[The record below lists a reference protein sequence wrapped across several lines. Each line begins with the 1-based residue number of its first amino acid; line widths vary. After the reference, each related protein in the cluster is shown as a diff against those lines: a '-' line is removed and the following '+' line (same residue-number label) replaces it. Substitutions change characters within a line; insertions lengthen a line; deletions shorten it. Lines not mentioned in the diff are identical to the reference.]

1 MVDTAGVF
9 ADQPPEGITLEMMLQ
24 WRVRFDAVLA
34 IQIRFGIRRGDM
46 VDAGDI
52 TQRVVLVD
60 APAAIQ
66 GLLGQQ
72 AVQRIPL
79 EAVAFVVFIAQVQ
92 QAVIGVVAELKAVA
106 EGVNPLDQSSTAV
119 ITQAGDALGGVGVGG
134 ELAGDLSTVYF
145 FRINLSYFV
154 HFLYLSGSA

>member
-92 QAVIGVVAELKAVA
+92 QAVIGVVAESYFMTERVNALLDPTA
-106 EGVNPLDQSSTAV
+106 GVVVL
-119 ITQAGDALGGVGVGG
+119 LGAQVGRIDVVS
-134 ELAGDLSTVYF
+134 ELAARL
-145 FRINLSYFV
+145 RW
-154 HFLYLSGSA
+154 

>member
-1 MVDTAGVF
+1 
-9 ADQPPEGITLEMMLQ
+9 
-24 WRVRFDAVLA
+24 
-34 IQIRFGIRRGDM
+34 M

-72 AVQRIPL
+72 AVQRIPF

-92 QAVIGVVAELKAVA
+92 QAAIGVVAESYFMTERVNALLDPTA
-106 EGVNPLDQSSTAV
+106 GVVVL
-119 ITQAGDALGGVGVGG
+119 LGAQVGRIDVVS
-134 ELAGDLSTVYF
+134 ELAARL
-145 FRINLSYFV
+145 RW
-154 HFLYLSGSA
+154 